1 MWTSARWMMTP
12 PAEPTE
18 DYILSHIS
26 EEPPELREVWRQTHL
41 KCVYP
46 RMCSGHLQGRLLRMV
61 AAMVK
66 PRRVIEL
73 GAFTGYSAMAL
84 AEGMPRGAQLHTIE
98 ADDEMEDTLL
108 ANFATSPRAA
118 DIHLHIGDAL
128 KVIPT
133 LEGEWDLA
141 FIDANKRHYVD
152 YLEALLPR
160 MAPGAFILADNTL
173 WGGKLAAQPQPQ
185 PSSAHKIDPQTAG
198 IMAFNDYVARH
209 PRLHTVILPLRDG
222 LTLLQLKE

>member
-1 MWTSARWMMTP
+1 MPAP
-12 PAEPTE
+12 IDPAE
-18 DYILSHIS
+18 DYLLSHIS
-26 EEPPELREVWRQTHL
+26 PEPPELREVWRQTHL
-41 KCVYP
+41 RCVYP

-84 AEGMPRGAQLHTIE
+84 AEGMPPGAELHTIE
-98 ADDEMEDTLL
+98 ADDEMEDTLR
-108 ANFATSPRAA
+108 ANITTSPRAA
-118 DIHLHIGDAL
+118 DIHVHIGDAL
-128 KVIPT
+128 AVIPT

-141 FIDANKRHYVD
+141 FIDANKRHYVE

-173 WGGKLAAQPQPQ
+173 WGGKLPEEVREGSAAG
-185 PSSAHKIDPQTAG
+185 HKTDPQTDG

-222 LTLLQLKE
+222 LTLMQLK